1 MRNAILSGSIIG
13 IVSVFWIILMQSFGY
28 NPQNLESNENTWIE
42 YSSILIPFIG
52 LYFGIKGFKKE
63 KGGSLNFFEGIFE
76 GFKITAVGGLIA
88 ALASF
93 LYIAYFEDQLVFD
106 YMERI
111 FGAIVIGLLA
121 TLTNALFLMNTH
133 KMYKK

>member
-1 MRNAILSGSIIG
+1 MRNAILSGIIIG
-13 IVSVFWIILMQSFGY
+13 VVSVFWIILMQSFGY
-28 NPQNLESNENTWIE
+28 NPQNLEDNENSWIE

-52 LYFGIKGFKKE
+52 LYFGIRGYKKE

-88 ALASF
+88 ASASF
-93 LYIAYFEDQLVFD
+93 IFLTFFEATLTFD

-111 FGAIVIGLLA
+111 FGAMVIGLLA
-121 TLTNALFLMNTH
+121 TLANALLLMNTH
-133 KMYKK
+133 RNK